1 MYKVQQKKKN
11 IHCICF
17 LKEFKSTIIMFIG
30 FFFKGAVAGE
40 NVTSLTLSA
49 AGGGER
55 WGVVNFLA
63 PPSQKSIDNLK
74 GVVKAMSVISF

>member
-1 MYKVQQKKKN
+1 MFFKKKIQIN
-11 IHCICF
+11 NYYVYC
-17 LKEFKSTIIMFIG
+17 L
-30 FFFKGAVAGE
+30 FFFIGAVAGE

>member
-1 MYKVQQKKKN
+1 MFLKKN
-11 IHCICF
+11 SNQQLLCLLF
-17 LKEFKSTIIMFIG
+17 VFFI
-30 FFFKGAVAGE
+30 GAVAGE

-74 GVVKAMSVISF
+74 GVVKAMSAISF